1 MVVLYIFLVNIVA
14 PRKAAFRYTP
24 PMLRT
29 HTCGELTAKSAEKEA
44 TLCGWVHVRRDHGG
58 LIFIDLRDRY
68 GLTQIVFHPESDK
81 SPFTLAEGLR
91 PEWVIQVT
99 GSVSKRLKGTENT
112 KMPTGEIEL
121 AVKSLTILSKAK
133 TPPFEID
140 AEKEANE
147 ELRLQY
153 RYLDL
158 RQKRM
163 QKNMMLRSKVFQ
175 VIRSYFTSKDCL
187 EIDTPCLI
195 KGTPE
200 GAREY
205 IVPSRVYPGTFF
217 VLPQSPQQLKQ
228 LCMVAGLD
236 RYFQIARC
244 FRDEDLRGDRQ
255 PEFLQLDFEMS
266 FCEQEDVQQMIEGS
280 ILSILKECST
290 KPLKNK
296 KIERYT
302 WQEVMDTYGS
312 DKPDLRYDLPI
323 TDITD
328 LAKGCG
334 FKVFDEATKLKRGTV
349 RALRVPGGG
358 TLARSEIDT
367 WTELAKELKAKGLAY
382 ILLKDGVLSSPILKF
397 LSDDIQKEIVKRTGA
412 KDGDAIFFGADT
424 FKIVCAALGRIRSE
438 AAKRFNLIDTSVHSL
453 FWVTNFPMFE
463 EADDGS
469 LTFSHH
475 PFTSPNLSEWK
486 NRKTD
491 PMSVHSVCYD
501 LVLDGYELGSGSIR
515 IHDSALQAEV
525 FEMLGISP
533 EDQKAR
539 FGHML
544 EAFSYGA
551 PPHGGFAY
559 GIDRVVMILA
569 GEPNIREVTPFPKD
583 QKAKDLMLGAPSP
596 VAPEQLK
603 ELGVKLSA

>member
-1 MVVLYIFLVNIVA
+1 
-14 PRKAAFRYTP
+14 
-24 PMLRT
+24 MLRT
-29 HTCGELTAKSAEKEA
+29 HTCGQLTAKVVKTEV
-44 TLCGWVHVRRDHGG
+44 TLCGWVNTRRDHGG

-68 GLTQIVFHPESDK
+68 GITQIVFHPEK
-81 SPFTLAEGLR
+81 NKEVFAVAETVR
-91 PEWVIQVT
+91 PEWVLQIIGIVEL
-99 GSVSKRLKGTENT
+99 RLEGTEN
-112 KMPTGEIEL
+112 KAMPTGDIEIS
-121 AVKSLTILSKAK
+121 ATSLQVLNKAK

-140 AEKEANE
+140 GDTQVNE

-153 RYLDL
+153 RYLDM
-158 RQKRM
+158 RRAQM
-163 QKNMMLRSKVFQ
+163 QKNIALRSKVFQ
-175 VIRSYFTSKDCL
+175 IIRSYFTSQGCL

-205 IVPSRVYPGTFF
+205 VVPSRMYPGNFF

-228 LCMVAGLD
+228 LCMVGGLD

-266 FCEQEDVQQMIEGS
+266 FGEQKDVQEIIQGS
-280 ILSILKECST
+280 IEEIIKECS
-290 KPLKNK
+290 PK
-296 KIERYT
+296 KLRWGKVESFT
-302 WQEVMDTYGS
+302 WQHVMDTYGS

-323 TDITD
+323 TDISKI
-328 LAKGCG
+328 AEGCG
-334 FKVFDEATKLKRGTV
+334 FKVFEDALKNKGTV
-349 RALRVPGGG
+349 RALRVPGGAV
-358 TLARSEIDT
+358 LSRSEIDT

-382 ILLKDGVLSSPILKF
+382 ILFKEDGPSSPLLKFFKDGF
-397 LSDDIQKEIVKRTGA
+397 LEKLQKTTGA
-412 KDGDAIFFGADT
+412 KVGDALFFGADT
-424 FKIVCAALGRIRSE
+424 FKIVCASLSRIRAE
-438 AAKRFNLIDTSVHSL
+438 AAKKLQLIDTSIHAL

-463 EADDGS
+463 QNDDGT

-475 PFTSPNLSEWK
+475 PFTSPNIDEWK
-486 NRKTD
+486 KRKEN
-491 PMSVHSVCYD
+491 PLGVHSICYD

-515 IHDSALQAEV
+515 IHDPVLQAEV
-525 FEMLGISP
+525 FDMLGISP
-533 EDQKAR
+533 EDQQKR
-539 FGHML
+539 FGHL
-544 EAFSYGA
+544 LRAFEYGA

-596 VAPEQLK
+596 IPAKQLE
-603 ELGVKLSA
+603 ELALALEDKM